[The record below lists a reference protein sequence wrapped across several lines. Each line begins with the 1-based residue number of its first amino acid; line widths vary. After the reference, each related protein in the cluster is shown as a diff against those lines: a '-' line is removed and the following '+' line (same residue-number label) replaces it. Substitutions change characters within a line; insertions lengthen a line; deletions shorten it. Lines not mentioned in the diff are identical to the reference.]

1 MGRGEQAD
9 AVRRRGPIR
18 RFMAWLGFG
27 PESELAEE
35 TDRDHSRAAARAAAR
50 RARKAARRA
59 RRRPRATD
67 GAPSAATPAELA
79 ESLERAQAL
88 AAEAA
93 SRAAADGIRSLE
105 ADLERAK
112 RAAAARFAELEGRLG
127 EMRRRAEATERPA
140 EEPAPSGLEPEL
152 DGSEVAQPEAP
163 RVEARPMDPLEALEA
178 TLGNDGQR
186 QARDAGRRTGIARR
200 IRFRGLRLA
209 RSRTD

>member
-59 RRRPRATD
+59 RRRARATD

-127 EMRRRAEATERPA
+127 EMRRRAEATER
-140 EEPAPSGLEPEL
+140 EP

-200 IRFRGLRLA
+200 IRFRRLRLA